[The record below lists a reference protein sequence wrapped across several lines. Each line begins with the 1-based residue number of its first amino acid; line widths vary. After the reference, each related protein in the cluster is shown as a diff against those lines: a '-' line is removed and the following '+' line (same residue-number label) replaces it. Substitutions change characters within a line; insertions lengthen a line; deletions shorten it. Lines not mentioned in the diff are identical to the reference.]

1 MQYVCVWMFVGLTAV
16 ASGFLMRASEPAAEP
31 RRCCFDG
38 QWSAVRQEIGGFFR
52 PANDVERLYDGVTY
66 IGYDIYQMQ
75 EASITYAKNQ
85 TDGSTLEIHDLKDF
99 YHNVHYMKF
108 GDQPCRELPLREGSG
123 MFPHCIP
130 ESATLVSPAVFG
142 YQNTSG
148 HGDYLD
154 VNLWEF
160 YLQAPNG
167 QNMIRTRL
175 AVTAQFCVPVVQL
188 TMGSFNGSTFDIQRF
203 YTGYHPG
210 IDNIQAFN
218 KTAIGC

>member
-1 MQYVCVWMFVGLTAV
+1 MLVAITATV
-16 ASGFLMRASEPAAEP
+16 SWSMRASEPMAP
-31 RRCCFDG
+31 QRCCFDG

-66 IGYDIYQMQ
+66 IGYDIYAQR
-75 EASITYAKNQ
+75 EASVTYVLNR
-85 TDGSTLEIHDLKDF
+85 TDGTTYEIHDLKDF
-99 YHNVHYMKF
+99 YNNLHYMKF
-108 GDQPCRELPLREGSG
+108 GDSECRTSPLREGSG

-130 ESATLVSPAVFG
+130 ESARLVAPATFG
-142 YQNTSG
+142 YSNATN
-148 HGDYLD
+148 HGDSLD

-160 YLQAPNG
+160 YLQAPFG

-175 AVTAQFCVPVVQL
+175 AVTKDFCVPVVQL

-203 YTGYHPG
+203 FTGYHPG

-218 KTAIGC
+218 KTAMGC